1 MIKIHLPYTWVIKF
15 GHIKFS
21 LIKCYEAL
29 KLPKKEKCT
38 AVQKKKKKKKK
49 MERETFEEELTRS

>member
-29 KLPKKEKCT
+29 KLPKKEKG
-38 AVQKKKKKKKK
+38 AEFKKKKKKKK
-49 MERETFEEELTRS
+49 KKWKEKHLKES